1 MQISQKRPDL
11 TEAEISIVFIGDFNP
26 MIFHP
31 TWLAHQ
37 ELIRVNDASDAVINV
52 IHTDVSQFQLD
63 WVAFQ
68 ILRDRFTA
76 TIKADAY
83 KAHLGDIVQGIFTI
97 LGHTPV
103 KQLGIN
109 VTVKAQFKSTE
120 DWHSFGHFLT
130 PKSPWQNVLEAPGMR
145 SVNIQGK
152 RVDERLGFT
161 IFSIEPDLVTAE
173 NFANIRVNDHY
184 DNPNLNAQTPI
195 NANWAVEILH
205 ENYNNSIIN
214 ASKMINNLIHNFMSI
229 SDVDSPII
237 SKIPK
242 EENHNLGMTH
252 DAKKSENS

>member
-11 TEAEISIVFIGDFNP
+11 TEAEISIVLIGDFNP

-31 TWLAHQ
+31 AWLAHQ
-37 ELIRVNDASDAVINV
+37 ELIRVNEANDAVVNV

-109 VTVKAQFKSTE
+109 VTVKAQFKSTV
-120 DWHSFGHFLT
+120 DWHSFGHYLT
-130 PKSPWQNVLEAPGMR
+130 PKSPWINVLEAPGMR

-152 RVDERLGFT
+152 RIDEKPGFT
-161 IFSIEPDLVTAE
+161 IFSIEPDLITAE
-173 NFANIRVNDHY
+173 NFANIKVNDHY

-214 ASKMINNLIHNFMSI
+214 ASKMTNNLIDNFMSI
-229 SDVDSPII
+229 SVVDSLNVLEVTI
-237 SKIPK
+237 
-242 EENHNLGMTH
+242 EESQRIDMGVAT
-252 DAKKSENS
+252 KTSEKS